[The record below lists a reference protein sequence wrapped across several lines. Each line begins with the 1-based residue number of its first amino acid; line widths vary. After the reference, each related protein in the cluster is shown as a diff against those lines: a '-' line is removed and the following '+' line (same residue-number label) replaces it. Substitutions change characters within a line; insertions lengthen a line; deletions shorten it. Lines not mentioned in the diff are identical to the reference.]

1 LRKKKRLGEI
11 GLRYVVGEKVAK
23 ELVTS
28 VDVFSISE
36 AISVAT
42 R

>member
-1 LRKKKRLGEI
+1 LRRKKRLGEI
-11 GLRYVVGEKVAK
+11 GLRYVVGEKAAK
-23 ELVTS
+23 ELVTY

-36 AISVAT
+36 AIFGAT